1 MASIGL
7 AFDVNMCFLAEST
20 VVSSLPRSYIGTT
33 YDSSTDMQTLSKL
46 VGRVT
51 SLAKTSVAAL
61 NDLHVSKAVFL
72 PFPANDETVT
82 TGEGVEHGKSLCFLC
97 TQRGGNFMRW
107 YVPQVFTRAKR
118 YPQLCVLH

>member
-1 MASIGL
+1 MASINL
-7 AFDVNMCFLAEST
+7 AFDVNMCFLAESI

-51 SLAKTSVAAL
+51 SITKTSVTAL

-72 PFPANDETVT
+72 PFSANDETVSQPVKAWNM
-82 TGEGVEHGKSLCFLC
+82 G
-97 TQRGGNFMRW
+97 
-107 YVPQVFTRAKR
+107 RACAFSAPKE
-118 YPQLCVLH
+118 VAIS